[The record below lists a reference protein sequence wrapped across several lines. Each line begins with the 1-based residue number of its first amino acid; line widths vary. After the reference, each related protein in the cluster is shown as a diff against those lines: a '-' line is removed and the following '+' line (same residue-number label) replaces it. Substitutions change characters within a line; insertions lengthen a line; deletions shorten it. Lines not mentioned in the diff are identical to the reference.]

1 MKGGEDSLKKI
12 VNYMKNERGSQ
23 LIEFVAVF
31 PLIIFAFLFVWQM
44 ALVAYTVVVAEGAA
58 RDGARVAA
66 VEGDGGA
73 VYSRVESSAGGLD
86 VLNVNTTRSSGAY
99 GDEVQVEVTVALK
112 TIDVP
117 FIGEFD
123 YDITREATMPYESS
137 ENE

>member
-58 RDGARVAA
+58 RVVAGVAA

-73 VYSRVESSAGGLD
+73 
-86 VLNVNTTRSSGAY
+86 
-99 GDEVQVEVTVALK
+99 
-112 TIDVP
+112 DVP
-117 FIGEFD
+117 RG
-123 YDITREATMPYESS
+123 
-137 ENE
+137 